1 MGRHSE
7 ENKQIPLF
15 ISLLFYDNYIRSMAF
30 LHVEPQN
37 AFAILTMMTTVSSAG
52 RPALFS
58 YVQKYNGTFVSR
70 FTLFS
75 ALKVSKHIY
84 V

>member
-1 MGRHSE
+1 
-7 ENKQIPLF
+7 
-15 ISLLFYDNYIRSMAF
+15 MAF

-37 AFAILTMMTTVSSAG
+37 VAILTTMITVSSAG
-52 RPALFS
+52 RPTLFF

-75 ALKVSKHIY
+75 ALQVS
-84 V
+84 